1 MDYDPVKD
9 KFGALVN
16 GKYWPTRIFFAL
28 LHVFFLRAWYVRR
41 ALHAVLKPKIG
52 SVRMLD
58 AGTGFGQYAYW
69 AAKNYP
75 KVRVHAVDIK
85 QSYLDRAKTFTEQA
99 GMDTRITYSID
110 DLTKLNASGPYD
122 LVLSVDVMEHIEED
136 EKVFRNFYKVLRAGG
151 SVIIN
156 TPSDQGGSDVG
167 SEGEASFIGEHVRD
181 GYGVEEITGKLERA
195 GFVVDDVSF
204 AYGVFGSI
212 AWNLSIKWPMLLLNR
227 SFLFVLFLPF
237 YYLFTLPASL
247 ILNAMDVSSKNDT
260 GTGLTVVAHRP

>member
-9 KFGALVN
+9 KFGGLVN
-16 GKYWPTRIFFAL
+16 GKYWPTRLFFAL
-28 LHVFFLRAWYVRR
+28 LHLFFLRAWYVRR
-41 ALHAVLKPKIG
+41 ALQSVLNKKVG

-69 AAKNYP
+69 VAKKYP

-85 QSYLDRAKTFTEQA
+85 QSYLDRAKTFTQQA

-110 DLTKLNASGPYD
+110 DLTKLQASGPYD

-136 EKVFRNFYKVLRAGG
+136 ERVFQHFFRVLRSGG

-167 SEGEASFIGEHVRD
+167 AEGEASFIGEHVRD
-181 GYGVEEITGKLERA
+181 GYGVQDITDKLERA

-204 AYGVFGSI
+204 AYGPFGSM
-212 AWNLSIKWPMLLLNR
+212 AWKLSIKWPMMLLNF
-227 SFLFVLFLPF
+227 SFLFVLLLPI
-237 YYLFTLPASL
+237 YYLFTLPAAI
-247 ILNAMDVSSKNDT
+247 ILNSMDVSSKNDT